1 MRTTKMR
8 KYAILLLS
16 TTLFALLGCYQTVPL
31 IAPQVRSSTTETWR
45 CFAREDWA
53 EARIIYGR
61 NPRGNGVVQLTRSL
75 AGNKE
80 TATGTVT
87 TAGVTYQAVFKLVGT
102 TKLWTYTSQ
111 GREAGFLILPDG
123 QGSGSIMNAYGE
135 RHVTTPTTLR
145 CVSP

>member
-1 MRTTKMR
+1 MTLGLSLMRTNKMR

-16 TTLFALLGCYQTVPL
+16 TTLFASLGCYQTIP
-31 IAPQVRSSTTETWR
+31 SSTTETWR
-45 CFAREDWA
+45 CFAYRDWA
-53 EARIIYGR
+53 EARILYGR

-75 AGNKE
+75 EGSRE
-80 TATGTVT
+80 TSAGTVT

-102 TKLWTYTSQ
+102 TKLWTYISQ

-123 QGSGSIMNAYGE
+123 QGSGSIMNEYGE
-135 RHVTTPTTLR
+135 RHITTPTTLR